1 MVVASETLT
10 IPVERRP
17 SVAIGKPDEMLHRRF
32 IMALRITHVGDL
44 FVVRWDVPTQAAC
57 ARVREAFEASLGRS
71 RRKPYYIAVLPHD
84 MPVLRDVERAN
95 LSELTQDMLPRCSH
109 VTVVVEP
116 RGFRG
121 AVLRSAMSSI
131 SLSSSRRY
139 GSSIVDSLSSAL
151 SWSPGPLP
159 QTDEL
164 VEALE
169 HIGCALPP
177 SARVA

>member
-1 MVVASETLT
+1 
-10 IPVERRP
+10 
-17 SVAIGKPDEMLHRRF
+17 
-32 IMALRITHVGDL
+32 MALRTAHIGEL
-44 FVVRWDVPTQAAC
+44 FVVRWDVPTKAAC
-57 ARVREAFEASLGRS
+57 ARVREAFEAGRGRS

-95 LSELTQDMLPRCSH
+95 LSELTQDMLSRCGH
-109 VTVVVEP
+109 VAVVVEP

-131 SLSSSRRY
+131 SLSSSRHY
-139 GSSIVDSLSSAL
+139 GLSIVDSLSSAL

-159 QTDEL
+159 RTDEL
-164 VEALE
+164 IEALE
-169 HIGCALPP
+169 QIGCALPP